1 MIYDMIKSKWDL
13 HIFESGVYQMMNFT
27 KMHGLGNDFIIVT
40 GESKLPDQASELAIK
55 LCDRF
60 FGIGAD
66 GLVYIL
72 PSEKADFMMR
82 IMNSDGS
89 EAEQCG
95 NAIRCVSKYVFDHN
109 LIQQTEISIETIGAG
124 AQKVQL
130 FIKEGKVDTVRV
142 DMGQPILK
150 GTLVPTTVDQD
161 TVKDYPIEVDGRE
174 FRFTAVSMGNPH
186 CVIYV
191 DDAINMDLQTWGPK
205 LETHPMFPRKI
216 NVEFVTVKSRD
227 YADMRV
233 WERGAGPT
241 LACGTGACATLV
253 ASVLNGL
260 TDREAIVS
268 LKGGHLFIEWNESDN
283 HVYMTGPAQEVYKG
297 TVEI

>member
-1 MIYDMIKSKWDL
+1 M
-13 HIFESGVYQMMNFT
+13 EFT
-27 KMHGLGNDFIIVT
+27 KMHGLGNDFILVA
-40 GESKLPDQASELAIK
+40 GETALPSDASELAVR

-72 PSEKADFMMR
+72 PSDKADFKMR

-95 NAIRCVSKYVFDHN
+95 NAIRCVAKYVYDRGLTKN
-109 LIQQTEISIETIGAG
+109 TAVTIETIGAG

-130 FIKEGKVDTVRV
+130 TVENGKAVKVRV
-142 DMGQPILK
+142 DMGAPILN
-150 GTLVPTTVDQD
+150 GLQVPTTVDAEP
-161 TVKDYPIEVDGRE
+161 VLNHPIEVDGRE

-191 DDAINMDLQTWGPK
+191 DDAVNFDLHAWGPK
-205 LETHPMFPRKI
+205 LEKHPMFPRKV

-253 ASVLNGL
+253 SSVLNGL
-260 TDREAIVS
+260 TGRTAIVS
-268 LKGGHLFIEWNESDN
+268 LKGGELLIEWNEDDN
-283 HVYMTGPAQEVYKG
+283 HVYMTGPAQEVYTGKLTG
-297 TVEI
+297 V

>member
-1 MIYDMIKSKWDL
+1 M
-13 HIFESGVYQMMNFT
+13 EFT
-27 KMHGLGNDFIIVT
+27 KMHGLGNDFILVE
-40 GESKLPDQASELAIK
+40 GETVLPANAGELAVS

-72 PSEKADFMMR
+72 PSDKADFMMR

-95 NAIRCVSKYVFDHN
+95 NAIRCVAKYVYDRG
-109 LIQQTEISIETIGAG
+109 LTRKKSVTIETIGAG
-124 AQKVQL
+124 AQQVELTVENGKAVKV
-130 FIKEGKVDTVRV
+130 KV
-142 DMGQPILK
+142 DMGAPILK
-150 GTLVPTTVDQD
+150 GLQVPTTVDEDQ
-161 TVKDYPIEVDGRE
+161 VVDYPIVVDGRE

-191 DDAINMDLQTWGPK
+191 DDAVSFDLHTWGPK
-205 LETHPMFPRKI
+205 LEKHPMFPRKV
-216 NVEFVTVKSRD
+216 NVEFATVKTRD

-253 ASVLNGL
+253 SSVLNGL
-260 TDREAIVS
+260 TDRTAVVS
-268 LKGGHLFIEWNESDN
+268 LKGGELLIEWNETDN
-283 HVYMTGPAQEVYKG
+283 HVYMTGPAQEVYSGKLS
-297 TVEI
+297 V

>member
-1 MIYDMIKSKWDL
+1 M
-13 HIFESGVYQMMNFT
+13 EFT
-27 KMHGLGNDFIIVT
+27 KMHGLGNDFILVE
-40 GESKLPDQASELAIK
+40 GEALLPANAGELAIK

-72 PSEKADFMMR
+72 PSDKADFMMR

-95 NAIRCVSKYVFDHN
+95 NAIRCVAKYVYDRG
-109 LIQQTEISIETIGAG
+109 LTDKRSVTIETIGAG
-124 AQKVQL
+124 AQKVEL
-130 FIKEGKVDTVRV
+130 TVENGKAVKVKV
-142 DMGQPILK
+142 DMGAPILK
-150 GTLVPTTVDQD
+150 GLQIPTTVDADQ
-161 TVKDYPIEVDGRE
+161 VIDYPIEVDGRQ

-191 DDAINMDLQTWGPK
+191 DDAVNFDLHTWGPK
-205 LETHPMFPRKI
+205 LEKHPMFPRKV
-216 NVEFVTVKSRD
+216 NVEFATVKTRD

-253 ASVLNGL
+253 SSVLNGL
-260 TDREAIVS
+260 TDRTAIVS
-268 LKGGHLFIEWNESDN
+268 LKGGELLIEWSEADN
-283 HVYMTGPAQEVYKG
+283 HVYMTGPAQEVYTGKLS
-297 TVEI
+297 V

>member
-1 MIYDMIKSKWDL
+1 M
-13 HIFESGVYQMMNFT
+13 EFT
-27 KMHGLGNDFIIVT
+27 KMHGLGNDFIVVA
-40 GESKLPDQASELAIK
+40 GEPKLPDNASALAVEL
-55 LCDRF
+55 CNRF

-95 NAIRCVSKYVFDHN
+95 NAIRCVSKYVYDHGM
-109 LIQQTEISIETIGAG
+109 IAKDEITIETIGAG
-124 AQKVQL
+124 VQRVQL
-130 FIKEGKVDTVRV
+130 SVQNGKVATVRV

-150 GTLVPTTVDQD
+150 GTQVPTTIDQD
-161 TVKDYPIEVDGRE
+161 VVLGHPIEVDGRE
-174 FRFTAVSMGNPH
+174 FTFTAVSMGNPH

-191 DDAINMDLQTWGPK
+191 DDAVHFDLNAWGPK
-205 LETHPMFPRKI
+205 LETHPLFPRKI

-253 ASVLNGL
+253 SSVLNGL
-260 TDREAIVS
+260 TDRKATVS
-268 LKGGHLFIEWNESDN
+268 LKGGDLFIEWNEEDN
-283 HVYMTGPAQEVYKG
+283 HVYMTGPAQEVFRG
-297 TVEI
+297 TVGS

>member
-1 MIYDMIKSKWDL
+1 
-13 HIFESGVYQMMNFT
+13 MNFT
-27 KMHGLGNDFIIVT
+27 KMHGLGNDFIIIT
-40 GESKLPDQASELAIK
+40 GESKLPENAPQLAIE
-55 LCDRF
+55 LCNRF

-72 PSEKADFMMR
+72 PSEKADYMMR
-82 IMNSDGS
+82 IINSDGS

-95 NAIRCVSKYVFDHN
+95 NAIRCVAKYVFDHGMIN
-109 LIQQTEISIETIGAG
+109 QTEISIETIGAG

-130 FIKEGKVDTVRV
+130 FLKDGKVDTVRV

-150 GTLVPTTVDQD
+150 GTQVPTTVDQD
-161 TVKDYPIEVDGRE
+161 IVKDYPIEVDGRE

-191 DDAINMDLQTWGPK
+191 DDAVNMDLQIWGPK
-205 LETHPMFPRKI
+205 LETHPMFPKKI
-216 NVEFVTVKSRD
+216 NVEFVTVKSRN
-227 YADMRV
+227 YTDMRV

-253 ASVLNGL
+253 ASVINGF
-260 TDREAIVS
+260 TDREATVS
-268 LKGGHLFIEWNESDN
+268 LKGGNLFIEWNETDN

-297 TVEI
+297 TVA